1 MTTRLANDSEDDM
14 RVTTVLCAMG
24 LIGCASLGGGTGR
37 ETISQTVDVPVDTAV
52 RIARTQLQLHNY
64 KVGATSGS
72 TLITEPRAVP
82 GEVRDAATRQE
93 AEYWVVRVDVGRK
106 TLGGTEVKV
115 RGFRLPEGRPKTP
128 GSQPTMVPV
137 TDADQRLFNELE
149 AIIGWIGDAARRKAD
164 GS

>member
-1 MTTRLANDSEDDM
+1 M
-14 RVTTVLCAMG
+14 RVNSALGAMMVLA
-24 LIGCASLGGGTGR
+24 GCASLGGGTGR
-37 ETISQTVDVPVDTAV
+37 ETASRTVDVPVDTAV
-52 RIARTQLQLHNY
+52 RIAKTQLHLHNY
-64 KVGATSGS
+64 KVGATSGA

-82 GEVRDAATRQE
+82 GEVRDAANRQE

-128 GSQPTMVPV
+128 GSQPKMVPV
-137 TDADQRLFNELE
+137 TDADKSLFNEIE
-149 AIIGWIGDAARRKAD
+149 SIAGWISDAADRHSS

>member
-1 MTTRLANDSEDDM
+1 MTM

-24 LIGCASLGGGTGR
+24 LMGCASLGGGAGR
-37 ETISQTVDVPVDTAV
+37 ETVSQTVDVPVDTAV

-64 KVGATSGS
+64 KVGASSGG

-82 GEVRDAATRQE
+82 GEVRDATNRRE

-106 TLGGTEVKV
+106 TLGGTEIKV
-115 RGFRLPEGRPKTP
+115 RGFRLPEGAPKTP
-128 GSQPTMVPV
+128 GSQPPMIPV
-137 TDADQRLFNELE
+137 TDADQRLFNEIQ
-149 AIIGWIGDAARRKAD
+149 AIAGWIGDAARRKEG